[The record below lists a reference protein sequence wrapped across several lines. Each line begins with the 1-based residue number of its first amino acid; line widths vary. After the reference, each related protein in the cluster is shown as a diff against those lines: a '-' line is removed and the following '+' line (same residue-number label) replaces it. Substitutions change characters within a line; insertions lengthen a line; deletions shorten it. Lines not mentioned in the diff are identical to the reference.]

1 MRDKHRKTTGQT
13 NLSKKNL
20 LLQGKQIAIVSSRYC
35 SFHNFVILPTQ
46 REYDFTFRVK
56 KYGCNMI
63 KLNNTIKNIINKM
76 TIRIYLFINYYTF
89 KKLHGENSVC
99 C

>member
-1 MRDKHRKTTGQT
+1 
-13 NLSKKNL
+13 
-20 LLQGKQIAIVSSRYC
+20 
-35 SFHNFVILPTQ
+35 
-46 REYDFTFRVK
+46 
-56 KYGCNMI
+56 MI

-89 KKLHGENSVC
+89 KKLHGENTVC